1 MGKRFRIL
9 FVPSFSTIKASR
21 GRKITLRKT
30 FNKLSTAKQAVRKLK
45 KRGDKGIVIKKA

>member
-9 FVPSFSTIKASR
+9 FVPSFSTIAKAR

-30 FNKLSTAKQAVRKLK
+30 FNKMSTTRKAVRKLK
-45 KRGDKGIVIKKA
+45 KRGDKGIEIRKA